1 MKITLNADFDGDCLN
16 ILYVA
21 NTHFWEVAMLTF
33 NPRNAMVISRND
45 GLFNNQMNLYKD
57 ILIVSNGIKHLGE
70 DAYTEEDI
78 NNIKAI
84 KERAKQKM
92 LEKDY

>member
-1 MKITLNADFDGDCLN
+1 MFDGDCLN

-45 GLFNNQMNLYKD
+45 GLCNNQMNLYKD

-70 DAYTEEDI
+70 DAYTEEDM

>member
-1 MKITLNADFDGDCLN
+1 
-16 ILYVA
+16 
-21 NTHFWEVAMLTF
+21 
-33 NPRNAMVISRND
+33 MVISRND

-70 DAYTEEDI
+70 DAYTEEDM

>member
-1 MKITLNADFDGDCLN
+1 M
-16 ILYVA
+16 A

-70 DAYTEEDI
+70 DAYTEEDM